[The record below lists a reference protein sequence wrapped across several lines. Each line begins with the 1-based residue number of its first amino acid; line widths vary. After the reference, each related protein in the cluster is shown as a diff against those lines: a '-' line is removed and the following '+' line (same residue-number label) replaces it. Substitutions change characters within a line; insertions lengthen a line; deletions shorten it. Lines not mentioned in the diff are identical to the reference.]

1 MRGGPPS
8 VLLAAPPRQE
18 GEDGDKG
25 ELMYFHGVA
34 STLSPTVPA
43 RSQLAE
49 AGGLPA
55 PPASRHSAIVQNGI
69 GPRKLGACENRYEFC
84 KTALRR

>member
-43 RSQLAE
+43 RGGRGAAQGWACPACRQTLCYCSKWNWSQE
-49 AGGLPA
+49 ARSL
-55 PPASRHSAIVQNGI
+55 
-69 GPRKLGACENRYEFC
+69 
-84 KTALRR
+84 